1 MTIPDIAPRAGVP
14 RFTAAAATDPGRL
27 RTGNEDRLHLDAERG
42 IFVVADG
49 VGGHAAGEV
58 AAEIAVDV
66 IARRLERPL
75 WSPEQRV
82 REAIALANNEILT
95 QARSSPRYDG
105 MTCVLTLA
113 LLSDRT
119 LTIGHVGD
127 TRLYKLTPDGMA
139 KLTHDHSPVGER
151 EDSGE
156 ISEAEAMQHPRRN
169 QVFRDVGSEFH
180 EPDDT
185 DFVEVIEAAFD
196 EHTALLLCSDGLSD
210 MVTSAVIERTVR
222 QHAGQPGQVVEA
234 LIQAANDAGGKDNIT
249 AIYVEGAGFAH
260 APRTALQD
268 AYSAV
273 TPAVDGVRRSMAGL
287 WRSRTTLLAMGVVA
301 GLALGIG
308 LAWMLARYGPLG
320 TAEGRALHVR
330 APGAPDA
337 RGSFASIAE
346 ALREARPRDVVQLD
360 PGEYAEQVVLP
371 DGVSLEAKAPGTATL
386 VADPGQAE
394 WVSIIAGG
402 RVGHRIS
409 GIRVRGQPAAPIAV
423 GLELSG
429 HAVRVEDVEV
439 EGEVG
444 IGMDFINDGDVTVFA
459 SRISNLKGLPLHIGA
474 GAHPV
479 IRQNHVV
486 HEAGAKVPAIDVSR
500 DAASD
505 IDGNIVGNLFL
516 GYSEIVRGAAPRDAQ
531 LAPRNFIQR
540 GPERAPHPRTP

>member
-1 MTIPDIAPRAGVP
+1 MPDVAPRAGVP
-14 RFTAAAATDPGRL
+14 SFTAAAGTDPGRL
-27 RTGNEDRLHLDAERG
+27 RTGNEDRFHVDAERG

-95 QARSSPRYDG
+95 QAKSSPRYDG

-127 TRLYKLTPDGMA
+127 TRLYKLTPDGMV
-139 KLTHDHSPVGER
+139 KLTHDHSPIGER

-180 EPDDT
+180 EPDDP
-185 DFVEVIEAAFD
+185 DFVEVIEEPFD
-196 EHTALLLCSDGLSD
+196 ERTALLLCSDGLSD
-210 MVTSAVIERTVR
+210 MVASAVIERTIR
-222 QHAGQPGQVVEA
+222 EHAGNPGRVVES

-249 AIYVEGAGFAH
+249 AIYIEGAGFAH
-260 APRTALQD
+260 APRTTLQD
-268 AYSAV
+268 AYSAM
-273 TPAVDGVRRSMAGL
+273 TPAVDEMKRSVAGL
-287 WRSRTTLLAMGVVA
+287 WRSRSALLTIGLVA

-308 LAWMLARYGPLG
+308 LAWMLARYAPIG
-320 TAEGRALHVR
+320 TTEGRTLQVR
-330 APGAPDA
+330 APGAPEPKA
-337 RGSFASIAE
+337 SFASISD
-346 ALREARPRDVVQLD
+346 ALRQARPRDVIQLD
-360 PGEYAEQVVLP
+360 PGEYTEAVVLP
-371 DGVSLEAKAPGTATL
+371 DGVSLQAKIPGTATL
-386 VADPGQAE
+386 VARPGQAE

-409 GIRVRGQPAAPIAV
+409 GVRVRGQPNAPIAV
-423 GLELSG
+423 GFELSG
-429 HAVRVEDVEV
+429 HAIHLEDVDV
-439 EGEVG
+439 EGDVG
-444 IGMDFINDGDVTVFA
+444 VGMDFINDGDITVFA

-486 HEAGAKVPAIDVSR
+486 HDSGAKAAAIDISP
-500 DAASD
+500 DAAAD
-505 IDGNIVGNLFL
+505 TDGNIVGNLFL
-516 GYSEIVRGAAPRDAQ
+516 GYTEVVKASAREAQ

-540 GPERAPHPRTP
+540 GSERAPHPRTP

>member
-1 MTIPDIAPRAGVP
+1 MPDVAPRSAAP

-27 RTGNEDRLHLDAERG
+27 RTGNEDRLHLDAGRG

-95 QARSSPRYDG
+95 QARSSPHYDG

-127 TRLYKLTPDGMA
+127 TRLYRLTPDGMT
-139 KLTHDHSPVGER
+139 KLTHDHSPIGER

-180 EPDDT
+180 EPDDP
-185 DFVEVIEAAFD
+185 DFVEVIEAPFD
-196 EHTALLLCSDGLSD
+196 EQTAVLLCSDGLSD
-210 MVTSAVIERTVR
+210 MLTSAVIERTVR
-222 QHAGQPGQVVEA
+222 QHAGHPEQVVEA
-234 LIQAANDAGGKDNIT
+234 LILAANEAGGKDNVT

-273 TPAVDGVRRSMAGL
+273 TPAVDEVRRSVAGL
-287 WRSRTTLLAMGVVA
+287 WRSRAVFLAMGLLA

-308 LAWMLARYGPLG
+308 LAWLLARYAPLG
-320 TAEGRALHVR
+320 TTQGRTLRVL
-330 APGAPDA
+330 APGAA
-337 RGSFASIAE
+337 GSAGSFASIIE
-346 ALREARPRDVVQLD
+346 ALRDARPRDIVQLD
-360 PGEYAEQVVLP
+360 PGEYAEGVVLP
-371 DGVSLEAKAPGTATL
+371 DGVSLEAKVPGSATL
-386 VADPGQAE
+386 VARPGQAD

-402 RVGHRIS
+402 RAGHRIS
-409 GIRVRGQPAAPIAV
+409 GIRVRGQPEAPIAV

-429 HAVRVEDVEV
+429 HAISVEDVEV

-444 IGMDFINDGDVTVFA
+444 IGINFINDGDITVFA

-486 HEAGAKVPAIDVSR
+486 HESGAKASAIDVSP
-500 DAASD
+500 DAAAD
-505 IDGNIVGNLFL
+505 IDGNIVGNLFI
-516 GYSEIVRGAAPRDAQ
+516 GYGEIVKGAAARDAQ

-540 GPERAPHPRTP
+540 GPERAPPPRTP